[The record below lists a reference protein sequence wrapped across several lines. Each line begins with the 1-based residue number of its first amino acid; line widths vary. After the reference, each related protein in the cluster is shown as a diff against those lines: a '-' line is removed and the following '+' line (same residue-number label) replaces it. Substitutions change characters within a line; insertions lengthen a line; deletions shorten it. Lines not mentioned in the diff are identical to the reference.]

1 MKKLLRRSNLMAPV
15 TSPELSSW
23 LWWSRQDRKP
33 DCEAWRHIP
42 DAVTLD
48 LEAGVLPS
56 RKEEARG
63 LVRQAIPMA
72 GRGAV
77 EVFVRPNLAYLQADL
92 EAAVWPGLS
101 GVMLPMVESPEQ
113 VAEVSVLFGGDGAWT
128 GHRGGVLRVGAS
140 ALLGQG
146 SMERPQHSRGQPQ
159 GGPGCPLRS

>member
-63 LVRQAIPMA
+63 LVRQAIPMGRA
-72 GRGAV
+72 GARWKCSSV
-77 EVFVRPNLAYLQADL
+77 PT
-92 EAAVWPGLS
+92 WPTCRRTW
-101 GVMLPMVESPEQ
+101 ML
-113 VAEVSVLFGGDGAWT
+113 
-128 GHRGGVLRVGAS
+128 RC
-140 ALLGQG
+140 
-146 SMERPQHSRGQPQ
+146 
-159 GGPGCPLRS
+159 GPGSAGSCCPWWRAQNR